1 MSYMVSKQALQA
13 LSGVPSGYSCPEG
26 YPNYNDA
33 KGLCYT
39 TTGTAYK
46 SPVKSASWGAQSSAP
61 GAGQPMA
68 IQQPEPFYKS
78 PMFFFAAAGALALI
92 VVLSR
97 KD

>member
-46 SPVKSASWGAQSSAP
+46 SPVKSASW
-61 GAGQPMA
+61 
-68 IQQPEPFYKS
+68 S
-78 PMFFFAAAGALALI
+78 P
-92 VVLSR
+92 
-97 KD
+97 